1 MIKNIMFFT
10 SILFFNFFIVSGS
23 SAQSTD
29 ELKMVMMTNYIA
41 TDPEVTKWER
51 VKSTRYGMR
60 IVTLYGDPSKPGLYA
75 YRLKMPSGYKLPPHY
90 FEEAQSVTVLKG
102 TYWTGIGDKTNPM
115 NLREFNTGAFFT
127 TKGNVPRYTWART
140 EVIIQVMGEGPSSG
154 IKYVNPGDDPRK

>member
-1 MIKNIMFFT
+1 MFFT

-29 ELKMVMMTNYIA
+29 ELKMVMMKLHA
-41 TDPEVTKWER
+41 TDPELRMGESK
-51 VKSTRYGMR
+51 KHPYGMR
-60 IVTLYGDPSKPGLYA
+60 IVTLFGDPSKPGLYA

-102 TYWTGIGDKTNPM
+102 TYWTGIGNKTNPM
-115 NLREFNTGAFFT
+115 NLREFNAGAFFT
-127 TKGNVPRYTWART
+127 TKGSVPRYTWART